1 REALDAGNTKSRFLR
16 RKCGVEVTQ
25 ERVDDV
31 TVVVLHA
38 KSLDAYNTKDFKRQV
53 GTTMEPKAKVIM
65 DLGQIEFIDSSG
77 CGAILSYLRQLTQA
91 GGQLKLCC
99 VMNRVR
105 SLFELVRLH
114 RIVDIFN
121 TREEA
126 IKSYRV

>member
-1 REALDAGNTKSRFLR
+1 M
-16 RKCGVEVTQ
+16 EVTQ

-38 KSLDAYNTKDFKRQV
+38 KSLDAYNTKDFKRQI
-53 GTTMEPKAKVIM
+53 GTTMEAKVKVIM
-65 DLGQIEFIDSSG
+65 DLSQIEFVDSSG
-77 CGAILSYLRQLTQA
+77 FGAILSYLRQLTGA